1 MLHRAIIPTDMSNER
16 VDHGTP
22 KLGQMNSMSPEC
34 TPFKHK
40 YDDCFHTWFKDY
52 LDMSSSVNVE
62 PSSPPKQNPWPGRDK
77 QAPPSDLT
85 SLRERYETDCGKL
98 FEEYQAC
105 VQVRTVCSQSAI
117 HQRQGATRSNREGQK
132 GKPIP

>member
-1 MLHRAIIPTDMSNER
+1 MFRRAIIPTDMSNER

-34 TPFKHK
+34 TPLKHK

-52 LDMSSSVNVE
+52 LDMSSSANVE
-62 PSSPPKQNPWPGRDK
+62 PSSPPKQHPWPSCVK
-77 QAPPSDLT
+77 QAPSSDLT
-85 SLRERYETDCGKL
+85 SLRKRYETDCGKL

-105 VQVRTVCSQSAI
+105 IKVCLVC
-117 HQRQGATRSNREGQK
+117 
-132 GKPIP
+132 

>member
-62 PSSPPKQNPWPGRDK
+62 PSSPPKQNPWPGRAK
-77 QAPPSDLT
+77 QAPPSDLAT
-85 SLRERYETDCGKL
+85 LRERYETDCGKL

-105 VQVRTVCSQSAI
+105 IKVCLVC
-117 HQRQGATRSNREGQK
+117 
-132 GKPIP
+132 